1 MGKQTA
7 LATRME
13 GSGPLMIWGH
23 ALMANMAVD
32 DAAAL
37 LDFRLLA
44 KELKLL
50 RYDARGHGQSPGSTE
65 AQDYHWSQLAADM
78 LALADQHSPEEA
90 VILGGAS
97 MGCATALQAAL
108 QSPQRVKALILV
120 LPPTGGAQRVAQ
132 RKKYKTIATAQRWL
146 GNWPYKLVAKLP
158 LPAPPAHE
166 RLRRMSMASIRGL
179 ANADLKKMNAALAG
193 ASLSDLPE
201 QTVLQTLNIPCAI
214 LSWQGDDSHPPESA
228 AYLAAHLPDVR
239 LYRVDSMDAIDDWT
253 FDLLEFLDG
262 VQRESQAA

>member
-1 MGKQTA
+1 MSSHTA
-7 LATRME
+7 LATRIE

-44 KELKLL
+44 KELRLL
-50 RYDARGHGQSPGSTE
+50 RYDAKGHGQSPGSTD
-65 AQDYHWSQLAADM
+65 ADDYRWSQLAADM
-78 LALADQHSPEEA
+78 LALADQHSPDDT

-97 MGCATALQAAL
+97 MGCATALEAAL
-108 QSPQRVKALILV
+108 SAPERVRALVLV
-120 LPPTGGAQRVAQ
+120 LPPTGGEQRVAQ

-166 RLRRMSMASIRGL
+166 RLKRMSMASIRGL
-179 ANADLKKMNAALAG
+179 AEADLKRMNAALAG
-193 ASLSDLPE
+193 ASLSDLPDAKA
-201 QTVLQTLNIPCAI
+201 LQKLNIPCAI

-228 AYLAAHLPDVR
+228 AYLAELPAPTGR
-239 LYRVDSMDAIDDWT
+239 APPARGRSA
-253 FDLLEFLDG
+253 
-262 VQRESQAA
+262 